1 MKNILVPTDFSDN
14 ARKALEYAAGL
25 ASRCGSGLHIVHA
38 YTLLENAASETS
50 SLRGAFNHQQQ
61 VEKNTALLQ
70 DQQFVRNRF
79 PAVDPELHLFTGP
92 VEDVL
97 QVFARENSIDLIVM
111 GTQGAS
117 GISELLIGSVTAS
130 VIENSAIP
138 VLAIPAGYTGKEPEN
153 ILLAV
158 RDFNHDTAP
167 LKPVLNMAAVYGV
180 PVHIFAFE
188 NDMDSDI
195 EIAEKTRALE
205 SFTSFVQQEFPLVRV
220 KAILHEDA
228 AFENAM
234 EEYCSQQNIGMICM
248 LTHKRGFWEKLFNPS
263 LTKKMAYHSTL
274 PLLAIPCS

>member
-14 ARKALEYAAGL
+14 ARKALEYAASL
-25 ASRCGSGLHIVHA
+25 ASRCDSRLHIVHA
-38 YTLLENAASETS
+38 YSLLENAASETS

-61 VEKNTALLQ
+61 VEKNAALLQ
-70 DQQFVRNRF
+70 DQQFVHNRF
-79 PAVDPELHLFTGP
+79 PSVDPDIHLFTGP

-97 QVFARENSIDLIVM
+97 QVFARENAIDLIIM

-117 GISELLIGSVTAS
+117 GISELLMGSVTAS
-130 VIENSAIP
+130 VIENSAVP
-138 VLAIPAGYTGKEPEN
+138 VLAIPSGYAGKEPEN

-158 RDFNHDTAP
+158 RDFDRDAAP
-167 LKPVLNMAAVYGV
+167 LKPVLYMAAVYGV

-195 EIAEKTRALE
+195 QIAEKTSALQN
-205 SFTSFVQQEFPLVRV
+205 FTHFVQQEFPLARL
-220 KAILHEDA
+220 KAILHEHT
-228 AFENAM
+228 AFENAL
-234 EEYCSQQNIGMICM
+234 EDYCSGQNIGMICM
-248 LTHKRGFWEKLFNPS
+248 LTHKRGFWGKLFNPS